1 MQTHYSYTLLFVD
14 DEVGILNGLRRVFR
28 REDYR
33 LLLAT
38 SGQEALELLREND
51 VSVIVSDQR
60 MPGMSGAQLMAQSI
74 HIAPHAVRILLTGY
88 SDIDDAVRS
97 INEGQI
103 FRYLSKPWD
112 DIELKHC
119 ILQALVFHDLSRQ
132 REGIIDDLKHVIA
145 QLKKENASLLAGHAS
160 AGSHSGDQL
169 EALRAE
175 NEQLRGLISQRD
187 ALLHGWKEQLDDALS
202 QLRDPKQVHYSQKT
216 ERT

>member
-1 MQTHYSYTLLFVD
+1 MQTHYAYTLLFVD

-38 SGQEALELLREND
+38 SGQEALEVLREND

-112 DIELKHC
+112 DMELKHC

-132 REGIIDDLKHVIA
+132 REGIIDDLKRTIA
-145 QLKKENASLLAGHAS
+145 QLKKENANLLAERAPTS
-160 AGSHSGDQL
+160 AHTGDHL
-169 EALRAE
+169 AALRAE
-175 NEQLRGLISQRD
+175 NEQLRSLISQRD
-187 ALLHGWKEQLDDALS
+187 ALLHSWKKQLDDALS
-202 QLRDPKQVHYSQKT
+202 QLRTPQQTHYSQKP
-216 ERT
+216 